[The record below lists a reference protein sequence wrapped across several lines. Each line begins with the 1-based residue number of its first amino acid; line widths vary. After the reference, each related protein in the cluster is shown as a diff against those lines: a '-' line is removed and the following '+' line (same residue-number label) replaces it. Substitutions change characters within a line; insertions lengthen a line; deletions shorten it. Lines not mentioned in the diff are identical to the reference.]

1 MTAKRLVPKKPEP
14 FLITNEENDNIFYA
28 LLISEEFGEDTLAE
42 LALVVD
48 VKGNGETDDVEYLY
62 TVLNDAEQLTDLRS
76 WIDKAVEYLRY
87 VEIHGA
93 PISLILDVQEDE
105 ELEDE

>member
-1 MTAKRLVPKKPEP
+1 MTVKRSVPKKPEP
-14 FLITNEENDNIFYA
+14 FLISNEENDNIFYA
-28 LLISEEFGEDTLAE
+28 LLISEEFGDDTLAE

-62 TVLNDAEQLTDLRS
+62 SVLNDAEQLTELKN
-76 WIDKAVEYLRY
+76 WIDKAIDYLKY
-87 VEIHGA
+87 VEVHGA

-105 ELEDE
+105 KLEDE